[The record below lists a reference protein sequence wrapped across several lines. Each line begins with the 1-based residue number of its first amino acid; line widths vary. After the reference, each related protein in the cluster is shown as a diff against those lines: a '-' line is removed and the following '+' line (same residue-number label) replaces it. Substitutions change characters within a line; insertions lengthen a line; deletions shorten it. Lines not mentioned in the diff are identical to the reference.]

1 MKSPVENAAPES
13 AEKYT
18 HGHGDAVLGNHARRT
33 ATDSLAFSLP
43 YLTAGSRVLD
53 VGCGPGSITL
63 DLAAMIAGLGGA
75 ASQVTG
81 VENTPVPLEAA
92 CAAAEAR
99 GIGAQFLPGDVYRL
113 PFEDAS
119 FDVVVAHQVFQ
130 HLTDPVVALQECLRV
145 TAPGGVVALRDADYA
160 AMSYHPA
167 PLGLREWTHR
177 YRAMAQANGAEP
189 DAGRHLVGW
198 ALSAGCP
205 IEDLT
210 YSTSTWVWSNAPG
223 GRPTADLADSWRAR
237 VNEERFRD
245 QLAGVLGTWDA
256 DAVEAAAGRI
266 CHGWREWAD
275 DPAAIFL
282 MLHGELLIRR

>member
-13 AEKYT
+13 AQKYT
-18 HGHGDAVLGNHARRT
+18 HGHGDAVLGSHARRT
-33 ATDSLAFSLP
+33 ATDSLAFALP
-43 YLTAGSRVLD
+43 YLTATSRVLD

-81 VENTPVPLEAA
+81 VENTPVPLQAA
-92 CAAAEAR
+92 CDAAEER
-99 GIGAQFLPGDVYRL
+99 GIGARFLPGDVYSL
-113 PFEDAS
+113 PFGDAS

-130 HLTDPVVALQECLRV
+130 HLTDPVTALRECLRV

-189 DAGRHLVGW
+189 DAGRHLVEW
-198 ALSAGCP
+198 ALSAGCDTG
-205 IEDLT
+205 DLS
-210 YSTSTWVWSNAPG
+210 YSTSTWVYSNAAG
-223 GRPTADLADSWRAR
+223 GRSTGDFAESWCSR
-237 VNEERFRD
+237 VTEERFRD

-256 DAVEAAAGRI
+256 DAVETAAGRI
-266 CHGWREWAD
+266 CAGWREWAA
-275 DPAAIFL
+275 DPAAVFI
-282 MLHGELLIRR
+282 MPHGELLVRR